1 MSNFRKDIYM
11 VDCNSIKKKKV
22 TKLLENDQESADK
35 FFYKCTKNITYMPPG
50 SKAISTWK
58 EKL

>member
-50 SKAISTWK
+50 SKAIST
-58 EKL
+58 